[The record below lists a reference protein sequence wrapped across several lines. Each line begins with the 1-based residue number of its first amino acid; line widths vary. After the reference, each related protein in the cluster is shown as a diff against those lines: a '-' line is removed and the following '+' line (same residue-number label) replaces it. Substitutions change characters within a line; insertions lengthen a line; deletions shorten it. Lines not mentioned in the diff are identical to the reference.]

1 MESLSVRRSRGFA
14 VQRFEKMERT
24 AETAKAT
31 QTAGK
36 QQQADTVS
44 KTLEKLLGRM
54 DRVGQ
59 QVREGR
65 RTLHQGEAAL
75 AEVDDALERME
86 ELARQAVQDKG
97 ADRGVLQSDL
107 EALQKEI
114 QRMIQ
119 AGVKAG
125 LFLDGEELSGAGDL
139 TQVLPEL
146 PEAGQGGVHDLP
158 LWLVKAMAGDAP
170 DREALL
176 SALGVSGTAGGA
188 ELLAALTGLSLHDS
202 DTAGYLAGLY
212 LGAVIS
218 GGIPTGEID
227 PERAA
232 QGLEQL
238 LELVSQGADPDEAVE
253 LLTGGLFTGL
263 ADFQEQFTEGLAP
276 GLEDFLTGLLT
287 QAQGEEQLASLASL
301 AALLAGGGEGE
312 MDLLM
317 NLLLT
322 LDRAGAEAGPEL
334 LNTAGEPGQA
344 EPAPE
349 QASTARTWTEF
360 GTVRVSGELSGV
372 RFEPESGVL
381 TVNGG
386 TDLVFR
392 GQGEEVQ
399 LRFSGEFSGKPAA
412 VQQLRGSLALQS
424 PQTQVQINTAG
435 ENRLSQVLLGEG
447 NVLTLGGGGLTRIGV
462 LRSTGEGSVLRLTGG
477 MVELLEAESG
487 RPGVPVPVVVVDG
500 PVSLM
505 VGDGIAVQDPQGEAL
520 MPLDILWKTILPDWR
535 SLTALMV
542 DGKQGQLIRMAE
554 DHPDPI
560 RLWLQRGNEN
570 QGYPAHSITL
580 QGRDKAGQTRVHHIF
595 VRWDQR
601 TRTFQEI
608 TMYPNPFTVT
618 GGEEG
623 TDWCYEEA
631 SQTLRIL
638 SGQVTAL
645 AGGTGKD
652 GDDLPFS
659 GRLVLEDGTGK
670 VKLTLEG
677 VECRVSAGRA
687 FSLGRKNSVTLLL
700 QTGSENIF
708 ESGPGFAGISL
719 GAGTSLTIS
728 AKYAKG
734 EEGKLT
740 AQGGSGGAG
749 IGRDSGTGRERTGLI
764 LIQGGVVSASGT
776 GGGAGIGGGLSAAA
790 GDITIQG
797 GIVSAKATQGAAAI
811 GAGVQGACGDIT
823 ITGSARVAETK
834 GGGTDG
840 DIGGCLFGNCGR
852 LQVSPGAD
860 LGGAKLWDRQ
870 GISLQVGE
878 NSLTMPKPRI
888 SDKALQLH
896 GMDLSTREAAKAAL
910 SVLNA
915 DRCWVRQFRGTYGV
929 MYGQL
934 SQSVSGLYSAQQY
947 VGVVREK
954 SVADMLLR
962 DARQTLRM
970 DPMAPYRMRALENAA
985 ELFR

>member
-1 MESLSVRRSRGFA
+1 MESLSVRRSRSFA
-14 VQRFEKMERT
+14 MQHFEKLERT
-24 AETAKAT
+24 AGPVKTT
-31 QTAGK
+31 RTAGK
-36 QQQADTVS
+36 QQADTVS
-44 KTLEKLLGRM
+44 ETLEKLLGRM
-54 DRVGQ
+54 DQVGR

-75 AEVDDALERME
+75 TEVEDALERME
-86 ELARQAVQDKG
+86 ELARQAVQDKN

-107 EALQKEI
+107 EQLQKEI
-114 QRMIQ
+114 RRIIQ
-119 AGVKAG
+119 EGVKAG
-125 LFLDGEELSGAGDL
+125 LFLEEEGPEDAGDL

-146 PEAGQGGVHDLP
+146 PEAGQGGVRDLP
-158 LWLVKAMAGDAP
+158 RWLVKAMAGNVP
-170 DREALL
+170 DRAALL

-188 ELLAALTGLSLHDS
+188 ELLEALSKLSLEDS
-202 DTAGYLAGLY
+202 DAAGYLAGLY

-238 LELVSQGADPDEAVE
+238 LKLISQGTDPDEAVE

-263 ADFQEQFTEGLAP
+263 ADFQEQFIEGLAP

-287 QAQGEEQLASLASL
+287 PQVPGEDQLASL

-312 MDLLM
+312 VDLLMDLL
-317 NLLLT
+317 LV
-322 LDRAGAEAGPEL
+322 LDGAGAELELPRAAGEQGQTEPEL
-334 LNTAGEPGQA
+334 AQA
-344 EPAPE
+344 AP
-349 QASTARTWTEF
+349 ARTWAEF
-360 GTVRVSGELSGV
+360 GAVRVSGELSGV

-381 TVNGG
+381 TVDGG
-386 TDLVFR
+386 ANLILR
-392 GQGEEVQ
+392 GQDGEVAV
-399 LRFSGEFSGKPAA
+399 RFTGEFSGKAA
-412 VQQLRGSLALQS
+412 AIQQLRGSLSVQS
-424 PQTQVQINTAG
+424 TQVQINAAG

-447 NVLTLGGGGLTRIGV
+447 SVLTLGGGGLTRIGV
-462 LRSTGEGSVLRLTGG
+462 LRSMGEGSTLRLTGG
-477 MVELLEAESG
+477 MVELLEAQSG
-487 RPGVPVPVVVVDG
+487 PGTPAPVVVVDG
-500 PVSLM
+500 PVSLL
-505 VGDGIAVQDPQGEAL
+505 VGNGIVVRDPQGETL
-520 MPLDILWKTILPDWR
+520 MPLDILWKTMLPGW
-535 SLTALMV
+535 SALTSLMV
-542 DGKQGQLIRMAE
+542 DGKQGQLVRTAE

-570 QGYPAHSITL
+570 QGFPAHSIVL
-580 QGRDKAGQTRVHHIF
+580 QGRNQAGQARVHYVY

-601 TRTFQEI
+601 TRSFQEI
-608 TMYPNPFTVT
+608 TMYPNPFTVI

-623 TDWCYEEA
+623 TDWRYEEA
-631 SQTLRIL
+631 CQTLRIL
-638 SGQVTAL
+638 SGQVSAL
-645 AGGTGKD
+645 SGGMGKD
-652 GDDLPFS
+652 GDELPFS
-659 GRLVLEDGTGK
+659 GRLVLEDGVGQ
-670 VKLTLEG
+670 VELTLEG

-687 FSLGRKNSVTLLL
+687 FNLGKKNSVKLLL
-700 QTGSENIF
+700 QAGSENIF

-734 EEGKLT
+734 EPEGKLT
-740 AQGGSGGAG
+740 AKGGSGGAG
-749 IGRDSGTGRERTGLI
+749 IGRDSGTGRERTGTI
-764 LIQGGVVSASGT
+764 LIRGGFVSAAGT

-790 GDITIQG
+790 GDICIQG
-797 GIVSAKATQGAAAI
+797 GVVSARATQGAAAI
-811 GAGVQGACGDIT
+811 GAGVQGACGDI
-823 ITGSARVAETK
+823 IIAGSARVAQTK
-834 GGGTDG
+834 GGGKDG

-878 NSLTMPKPRI
+878 TSLTMPKLRI
-888 SDKALQLH
+888 SDRALRLY
-896 GMDLSTREAAKAAL
+896 GMDLSTREAAQAAL

-954 SVADMLLR
+954 SVADLLLR
-962 DARQTLRM
+962 DARQTLRQ
-970 DPMAPYRMRALENAA
+970 DPMAPYRLRELEHAG

>member
-1 MESLSVRRSRGFA
+1 MESLSVRRSRNFA
-14 VQRFEKMERT
+14 MQRFEKLEKT
-24 AETAKAT
+24 TETAKTA

-59 QVREGR
+59 QIREGR

-86 ELARQAVQDKG
+86 KLARQALQDRG
-97 ADRGVLQSDL
+97 ADRGALQSDL
-107 EALQKEI
+107 ESLQKEI
-114 QRMIQ
+114 QRIIQ

-125 LFLDGEELSGAGDL
+125 LFLEGEERLDAGDL

-146 PEAGQGGVHDLP
+146 PEAGQGGAKDLP
-158 LWLVKAMAGDAP
+158 LWLIKAIAGEAP

-218 GGIPTGEID
+218 GGIPAGEID
-227 PERAA
+227 PEQAA
-232 QGLEQL
+232 RGLEQL
-238 LELVSQGADPDEAVE
+238 LELVSQGADLDEAVE

-287 QAQGEEQLASLASL
+287 QAQGEEQLASLA
-301 AALLAGGGEGE
+301 ALLAGSGEGE
-312 MDLLM
+312 MALMDLL
-317 NLLLT
+317 LA
-322 LDRAGAEAGPEL
+322 LDGAGAELLDAAG
-334 LNTAGEPGQA
+334 GSGQT
-344 EPAPE
+344 EPALE
-349 QASTARTWTEF
+349 QAPAARTWAEF
-360 GTVRVSGELSGV
+360 GGVRVSGELSGV

-381 TVNGG
+381 TVSGG
-386 TDLVFR
+386 TDLILR

-399 LRFSGEFSGKPAA
+399 LRFTGEFSGKPVA
-412 VQQLRGSLALQS
+412 VQQLRGSLAVLS
-424 PQTQVQINTAG
+424 SQTQVQINAAG
-435 ENRLSQVLLGEG
+435 ENRLAQVLLGEG
-447 NVLTLGGGGLTRIGV
+447 NVLTLGGGGLTRIGL
-462 LRSTGEGSVLRLTGG
+462 LRSMGEGGVLRLTGG

-487 RPGVPVPVVVVDG
+487 RPGIPAPVVIVDG
-500 PVSLM
+500 PVSLQ
-505 VGDGIAVQDPQGEAL
+505 VGDGIVVRDPQGEAL

-570 QGYPAHSITL
+570 QGYPAHLILL
-580 QGRDKAGQTRVHHIF
+580 QGRDKAGQARVHYVY

-601 TRTFQEI
+601 ARSFQEI

-623 TDWCYEEA
+623 TDWRYEEA
-631 SQTLRIL
+631 AQTLRIL
-638 SGQVTAL
+638 SSQVTAL
-645 AGGTGKD
+645 AGGTGMD
-652 GDDLPFS
+652 GDELPFS
-659 GRLVLEDGTGK
+659 GRLALEDGIGK

-687 FSLGRKNSVTLLL
+687 FNLGRKNSVQLLL
-700 QTGSENIF
+700 QAGSENIF

-728 AKYAKG
+728 ASYAKG
-734 EEGKLT
+734 EPEGKLT
-740 AQGGSGGAG
+740 AKGGSGGAG
-749 IGRDSGTGRERTGLI
+749 IGRDSGTGRERTGTI
-764 LIQGGVVSASGT
+764 LIRGGVVSASGT

-797 GIVSAKATQGAAAI
+797 GIVSARATQGAAAI

-823 ITGSARVAETK
+823 ITGSARVAQTK

-860 LGGAKLWDRQ
+860 LGGARLWDRQ

-878 NSLTMPKPRI
+878 TSLTMPKLRI
-888 SDKALQLH
+888 SDRALRLH
-896 GMDLSTREAAKAAL
+896 GMDLSTREAAQAAL

-954 SVADMLLR
+954 SVADLLLR

-970 DPMAPYRMRALENAA
+970 DPMAPYRLRELEHAG
-985 ELFR
+985 ELLR

>member
-14 VQRFEKMERT
+14 MQRFGKLEKT
-24 AETAKAT
+24 TGAVKTT

-36 QQQADTVS
+36 QPADTVS
-44 KTLEKLLGRM
+44 KTLEKLLGRI
-54 DRVGQ
+54 DLVGR

-75 AEVDDALERME
+75 TEVEDALERME
-86 ELARQAVQDKG
+86 ELARQAVQDKN
-97 ADRGVLQSDL
+97 ADRGALQSDL
-107 EALQKEI
+107 ERLQKEVQRII
-114 QRMIQ
+114 QE
-119 AGVKAG
+119 GVKSG
-125 LFLDGEELSGAGDL
+125 LFLEEEGPDGAGDL
-139 TQVLPEL
+139 PEVPPEL
-146 PEAGQGGVHDLP
+146 PEAGQGGARDLP
-158 LWLVKAMAGDAP
+158 LWLVKAMAGSAP

-176 SALGVSGTAGGA
+176 SALGVGGTAGGA
-188 ELLAALTGLSLHDS
+188 ELMAALSALSLEDS
-202 DTAGYLAGLY
+202 DAAGYLAGLY

-218 GGIPTGEID
+218 GGIPSGEID
-227 PERAA
+227 PEQAA
-232 QGLEQL
+232 RGLEQL
-238 LELVSQGADPDEAVE
+238 LKLISQGVEPDEAVE
-253 LLTGGLFTGL
+253 LLTGGLFKGL
-263 ADFQEQFTEGLAP
+263 ADFQEQFTGGLAP
-276 GLEDFLTGLLT
+276 GLEDFLTGLLKPQT
-287 QAQGEEQLASLASL
+287 QGGEEQLASLASL

-322 LDRAGAEAGPEL
+322 LDGAEAGAEL
-334 LNTAGEPGQA
+334 LNAAGESGQEMGAEPGQA
-344 EPAPE
+344 APARSW
-349 QASTARTWTEF
+349 AEF
-360 GTVRVSGELSGV
+360 GAVRVSGELSGV

-381 TVNGG
+381 TVDGG
-386 TDLVFR
+386 TNLILR

-399 LRFSGEFSGKPAA
+399 LRLSGEFFGKPVA
-412 VQQLRGSLALQS
+412 VQQLRGSLAIQS
-424 PQTQVQINTAG
+424 PQAQVQINTAG

-447 NVLTLGGGGLTRIGV
+447 SVLTLGGGGLTRIGV
-462 LRSTGEGSVLRLTGG
+462 LRSMGEGGVLRLTGG
-477 MVELLEAESG
+477 AVELLEAESG
-487 RPGVPVPVVVVDG
+487 PGAPAPTVVVDG
-500 PVSLM
+500 PVSLL
-505 VGDGIAVQDPQGEAL
+505 VGDGIAVQNPQGEPL
-520 MPLDILWKTILPDWR
+520 SPLDILWKTMLPGW
-535 SLTALMV
+535 STLTSLMV
-542 DGKQGQLIRMAE
+542 DGKQGPLVRRLE

-560 RLWLQRGNEN
+560 RLWLLRGNEN
-570 QGYPAHSITL
+570 QGFPAHSILL
-580 QGRDKAGQTRVHHIF
+580 QGRDQAGQPRVQYVY

-601 TRTFQEI
+601 TKSFEEI

-623 TDWCYEEA
+623 TDWRYEEA
-631 SQTLRIL
+631 TQTLRIL

-652 GDDLPFS
+652 GDELPFS
-659 GRLVLEDGTGK
+659 GRLALEDDIGK

-677 VECRVSAGRA
+677 VECRVGAGRA
-687 FSLGRKNSVTLLL
+687 FSLGKKNSVELLL
-700 QTGSENIF
+700 QAGSENIF

-719 GAGTSLTIS
+719 GASTSLTIS

-734 EEGKLT
+734 EPEGKLT
-740 AQGGSGGAG
+740 ALGGSGGAG

-764 LIQGGVVSASGT
+764 LIRGGAVSAAGT
-776 GGGAGIGGGLSAAA
+776 GGGAGIGGGLSAAV
-790 GDITIQG
+790 GDICIQG
-797 GIVSAKATQGAAAI
+797 GVVSARATQGAAAI

-823 ITGSARVAETK
+823 IAGSARVAQTR

-860 LGGAKLWDRQ
+860 LGGARLWDRQ

-878 NSLTMPKPRI
+878 TSLTMPKLRI
-888 SDKALQLH
+888 SDRALRLH
-896 GMDLSTREAAKAAL
+896 GMDLSTREAAQAAL

-954 SVADMLLR
+954 SVADLLLR
-962 DARQTLRM
+962 DARQTLRQ
-970 DPMAPYRMRALENAA
+970 DPMAPYRLRELEHAG

>member
-14 VQRFEKMERT
+14 VQRFEKME
-24 AETAKAT
+24 K
-31 QTAGK
+31 TAGAVK
-36 QQQADTVS
+36 TTRAAGKQQADTVS
-44 KTLEKLLGRM
+44 ETLEKLLGRM

-75 AEVDDALERME
+75 TEMEDALERME
-86 ELARQAVQDKG
+86 ELARQAVQDKN

-107 EALQKEI
+107 ELLQKEVRRII
-114 QRMIQ
+114 QE
-119 AGVKAG
+119 GVKSG
-125 LFLDGEELSGAGDL
+125 LFLEEEGPGGIGDL
-139 TQVLPEL
+139 AEAPPEL
-146 PEAGQGGVHDLP
+146 PETGQDGVRDLP
-158 LWLVKAMAGDAP
+158 LWLLKAMAGNVP
-170 DREALL
+170 SRETLL

-188 ELLAALTGLSLHDS
+188 ELVAALSALSLEDS
-202 DTAGYLAGLY
+202 DAAGYLAGLY

-227 PERAA
+227 PEQAA
-232 QGLEQL
+232 RGLEQL
-238 LELVSQGADPDEAVE
+238 LKLISQGVEPDEAVE

-263 ADFQEQFTEGLAP
+263 ADFQEQFTGGLAP

-287 QAQGEEQLASLASL
+287 PQTQGEEQLASL

-312 MDLLM
+312 VDLLMDLL
-317 NLLLT
+317 LA
-322 LDRAGAEAGPEL
+322 LDGAGAELEL
-334 LNTAGEPGQA
+334 LNAAGESGQKMGAGSGQA
-344 EPAPE
+344 AP
-349 QASTARTWTEF
+349 ARTWADF
-360 GTVRVSGELSGV
+360 GAVRVSGELSGV
-372 RFEPESGVL
+372 RFAPEGGVL
-381 TVNGG
+381 TVDGG
-386 TDLVFR
+386 TGLILR

-399 LRFSGEFSGKPAA
+399 LRLSGEFFGKPVA
-412 VQQLRGSLALQS
+412 VQQLRGSLAIQS
-424 PQTQVQINTAG
+424 PQTQVQINAAG
-435 ENRLSQVLLGEG
+435 ENRLSQVLLEEG
-447 NVLTLGGGGLTRIGV
+447 SVLTLGGGGLTRIGV
-462 LRSTGEGSVLRLTGG
+462 LRSMGEGGVLRLTGG

-487 RPGVPVPVVVVDG
+487 PGAPAPAVVVDG
-500 PVSLM
+500 PVSLL
-505 VGDGIAVQDPQGEAL
+505 VRDGIAVRNPQGEPL
-520 MPLDILWKTILPDWR
+520 TPLDILWKAILPDWSTLT
-535 SLTALMV
+535 SLTV
-542 DGKQGQLIRMAE
+542 DGKQGPLVRMAE

-570 QGYPAHSITL
+570 QGFPAHSILL
-580 QGRDKAGQTRVHHIF
+580 QGRDQAGRPRVHYTY

-601 TRTFQEI
+601 TRSFQEI

-631 SQTLRIL
+631 TQTLRIL
-638 SGQVTAL
+638 SSQVSAL
-645 AGGTGKD
+645 AGGMGKD
-652 GDDLPFS
+652 GDELPFS
-659 GRLVLEDGTGK
+659 GRLALEDDIGK

-687 FSLGRKNSVTLLL
+687 FSLGRKNSVELLL
-700 QTGSENIF
+700 QAGSENIF

-719 GAGTSLTIS
+719 DAGASLTIS
-728 AKYAKG
+728 VKYAKG
-734 EEGKLT
+734 EPEGKLT
-740 AQGGSGGAG
+740 ARGGSGGAG

-764 LIQGGVVSASGT
+764 LIRGGVVSAAGT

-790 GDITIQG
+790 GDICIQG
-797 GIVSAKATQGAAAI
+797 GVVSARATQGAAAI

-823 ITGSARVAETK
+823 IAGSARVAQTK

-860 LGGAKLWDRQ
+860 LGGARLWDRQ

-878 NSLTMPKPRI
+878 TSLTMPKLRI
-888 SDKALQLH
+888 SGRALRLH
-896 GMDLSTREAAKAAL
+896 GMDLSTREAAQSAL

-929 MYGQL
+929 MYAQL

-954 SVADMLLR
+954 SVADLLLR
-962 DARQTLRM
+962 DARQTLRQ
-970 DPMAPYRMRALENAA
+970 DPMAPYRLRELEHAG